1 MVSVDK
7 SIEID
12 KSKLSKAIVEILDK
26 MEEYEKNNDDV
37 CYVMALEDLEPSTKG
52 FILANKL
59 EKNIMI
65 Y

>member
-26 MEEYEKNNDDV
+26 MEEYEKIMMMF
-37 CYVMALEDLEPSTKG
+37 VMLWH
-52 FILANKL
+52 
-59 EKNIMI
+59 
-65 Y
+65 